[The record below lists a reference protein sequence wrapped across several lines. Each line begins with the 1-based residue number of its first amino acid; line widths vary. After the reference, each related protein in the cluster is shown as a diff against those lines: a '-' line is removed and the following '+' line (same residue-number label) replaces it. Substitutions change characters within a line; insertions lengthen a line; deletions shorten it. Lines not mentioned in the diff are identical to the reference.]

1 MEKINLICV
10 SCPKGCTLDV
20 KREGDTIVSVEAG
33 CKRGVTY
40 AHQELFDP
48 RRMVASTVR
57 VINGIHPLVPVATS
71 EPFPKPQIPQL
82 LQALR
87 DIEVQAPVQLGQVVM
102 PSIIGT
108 DIDIIASR
116 DMPERQVLSD

>member
-20 KREGDTIVSVEAG
+20 KREGDTIISVEAG

-48 RRMVASTVR
+48 RRMVASTVK
-57 VINGIHPLVPVATS
+57 VIDGLHPLVPVATS
-71 EPFPKPQIPQL
+71 DPFPKPQIPQL

-87 DIEVQAPVQLGQVVM
+87 EIQIQAPVKIGQVII
-102 PSIIGT
+102 PSVLGT
-108 DIDIIASR
+108 DVDIIASR
-116 DMPERQVLSD
+116 DMPKRQSASI